1 MRSEVRSV
9 GRQGGEEGDSGSL
22 STPGMAMGMLASR
35 GVLRLREGS
44 SGFERGPSEVGFI
57 VSHKFAEANL
67 PPAKDLNRGPCKR
80 SPWIAAIR
88 NPI

>member
-1 MRSEVRSV
+1 M

-22 STPGMAMGMLASR
+22 STPGMAMDMLASR

-67 PPAKDLNRGPCKR
+67 PPAKDLNRGPCK
-80 SPWIAAIR
+80 SLNSATGGWPV
-88 NPI
+88 